1 MFFVFHRWSAG
12 SFAAESLGNLNMNGS
27 NVWCMV
33 RLYILYSD
41 YNCIPFFLILISDTQ
56 EKVCSCHSTAPTN
69 DCSKNVHFKLNVLEG
84 HANFQNAIILEAL
97 EKNAA
102 KTFN

>member
-1 MFFVFHRWSAG
+1 MCLKNLLVFFFFSFLFLLLFAG
-12 SFAAESLGNLNMNGS
+12 HGLNISGSGPEENL
-27 NVWCMV
+27 
-33 RLYILYSD
+33 
-41 YNCIPFFLILISDTQ
+41 
-56 EKVCSCHSTAPTN
+56 HSTAPMN
-69 DCSKNVHFKLNVLEG
+69 DCSKNVHFKLNALEG